1 MQGNIVDRT
10 QLNVLVP
17 FDVVVVVDVGRCEIC
32 AHGNGLLLRRCLQC
46 SEIEPQNV
54 VG

>member
-1 MQGNIVDRT
+1 MQGNIADRT
-10 QLNVLVP
+10 LLNVLVVV
-17 FDVVVVVDVGRCEIC
+17 DVVVFVDVGRCEIY